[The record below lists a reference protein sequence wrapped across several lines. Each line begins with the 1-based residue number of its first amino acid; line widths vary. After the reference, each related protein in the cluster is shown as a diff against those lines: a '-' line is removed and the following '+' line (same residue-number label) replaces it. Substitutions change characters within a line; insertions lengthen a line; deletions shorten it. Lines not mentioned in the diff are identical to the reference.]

1 MSVKFA
7 EVFVPVRVATIRQ
20 IVFEDGERSC
30 AVIDNEGMP
39 LFLPNLFLTTQMR
52 NVSLSSSTLS
62 NNAGHLCA
70 FLQAMEESQINL
82 AARLSEGRVLKS
94 FEVEA
99 LRGDLQRRL
108 ASKPQGRALHS
119 YFSQSAHI
127 SKEVMH
133 ARITVSTKYLGWLA
147 TLYLH
152 NPHDPDELARVL
164 ASMREIRPTNKKRNT
179 LRKKRGLN
187 VETASA
193 IKEVLRPGSQYNIW
207 SDAAI
212 QVRNRL
218 ILSLLYEAGIRRGEL
233 LNLMIEDFNF
243 SANSLEVV
251 RRADEKA
258 DPRLD
263 QPLVKTND
271 RVIPVKAALMAEV
284 RFYISEHRR
293 HVSGAKKHGFLF
305 VTHKIGPT
313 VGQPMTI
320 VNYKH
325 VISTLRTAVPPLKD
339 FSGHDLR
346 HYWNERFSDLMD
358 KTELTPTQQEQIRSQ
373 LMGWKFGSG
382 TAATYNQRFVERKAA
397 EFGMTLQTDIIGS
410 EGVRGR

>member
-7 EVFVPVRVATIRQ
+7 EVFVPVRVATVRQ

-30 AVIDNEGMP
+30 VVVDTEGMP
-39 LFLPNLFLTTQMR
+39 LFYPNLFLTTQMR
-52 NVSLSSSTLS
+52 NGDLSSSTLS

-70 FLQAMEESQINL
+70 FLQAMEESQLDLI
-82 AARLSEGRVLKS
+82 ARLSEGKVLEPY
-94 FEVEA
+94 EVEA

-108 ASKPQGRALHS
+108 TSKPEGRGLRS
-119 YFSQSAHI
+119 YFSQAEYI
-127 SKEVMH
+127 SKEIMH
-133 ARITVSTKYLGWLA
+133 ARITVSAKYLDWLA
-147 TLYLH
+147 TLYLR
-152 NPHDPDELARVL
+152 NPRDSDELARVL
-164 ASMREIRPTNKKRNT
+164 AAMREIRPVNKKRNT
-179 LRKKRGLN
+179 IKRKRGLSA
-187 VETASA
+187 ETASA
-193 IKEVLRPGSQYNIW
+193 IKEVLRPGSEYNIW
-207 SDAAI
+207 SDPAI

-233 LNLMIEDFNF
+233 LNLMVEDFNF
-243 SANSLEVV
+243 GANSLEIV

-258 DPRLD
+258 DPRVD

-271 RVIPVKAALMAEV
+271 RVIPIKASLMAEV
-284 RFYISEHRR
+284 RLYVFDHRR
-293 HVSGAKKHGFLF
+293 HVPGAKKHGFLF
-305 VTHKIGPT
+305 VTHKLGPT

-325 VISTLRTAVPPLKD
+325 IVNTLRAAVPPLKD

-358 KTELTPTQQEQIRSQ
+358 KTELTPTEQEQIRSQ
-373 LMGWKFGSG
+373 LMGWRFGSG

-397 EFGMTLQTDIIGS
+397 EFGMKLQAGIIGS
-410 EGVRGR
+410 KGVQG

>member
-7 EVFVPVRVATIRQ
+7 EVFVPVRVATTKK

-30 AVIDNEGMP
+30 AVVDTEGMP
-39 LFLPNLFLTTQMR
+39 LFHPNLFLTTQVR
-52 NVSLSSSTLS
+52 NGSLSSSTLS

-70 FLQAMEESQINL
+70 FLQSIEESHIDL
-82 AARLSEGRVLKS
+82 IARLSAGDVLQP

-108 ASKPQGRALHS
+108 SHKPEGRGFHS
-119 YFSQSAHI
+119 YLSQTEYV
-127 SKEVMH
+127 SKEITH
-133 ARITVSTKYLGWLA
+133 ARITVSTKYLDWLA
-147 TLYLH
+147 TLYLR
-152 NPHDPDELARVL
+152 NPRDPDELERVL
-164 ASMREIRPTNKKRNT
+164 AAMREMRPINKKRNT
-179 LRKKRGLN
+179 IKRKRGLSAEN
-187 VETASA
+187 AFA

-207 SDAAI
+207 SDPAI

-243 SANSLEVV
+243 GANSLEIV

-258 DPRLD
+258 DPRVD

-271 RVIPVKAALMAEV
+271 RVIPIKAALMAEV
-284 RFYISEHRR
+284 RLYISDHRR
-293 HVSGAKKHGFLF
+293 HVPGAKKHGFLF
-305 VTHKIGPT
+305 VTHKLGPT

-320 VNYKH
+320 PNYKH
-325 VISTLRTAVPPLKD
+325 VVSTLRAAVPPLKY

-358 KTELTPTQQEQIRSQ
+358 KTELSPVEQEQIRSQ

-382 TAATYNQRFVERKAA
+382 TAATYNQRFVEKKAA
-397 EFGMTLQTDIIGS
+397 EFGMKLQASFIGS
-410 EGVRGR
+410 KGVQA